1 MIRRALPH
9 AVAVA
14 ASLLLIGTYAVDPTQ
29 LPEQLPFALLLL
41 ECIAVGWL
49 LAWKRPANTLGWLL
63 IAIPVLFQVTVP
75 IRLIA
80 EAVLAAQPV
89 LASWLLWFASASDS
103 TWSWIPPVWILLTQ
117 IPLHFPD
124 GRLPSPRWRWFFWCT
139 VVALGAGVLAIST
152 SDYEVAPG
160 IQNPA
165 YLPWLQESPLLPVVG
180 ALAIFSFLGSI
191 ASLFAR
197 YRRADA
203 TQRAQLR
210 WMLWAVSVA
219 AGALVISWGLGIVF
233 QSLVWNS
240 PAGVIVIAG
249 YALIP
254 IAIGVAVLRYRL
266 YEIDR
271 IISRTASWGIVTLIV
286 VGAYVL
292 IVLSVGRLLPG
303 VPAAGVAIATLA
315 AAAIFL
321 PLLRLVQRSVDRRFN
336 RAQYDAD
343 RVVDAFGA
351 RLRNG
356 ADPHTAVTDLRTA
369 IEQTLQPAS
378 VGVWMPPQDP
388 R

>member
-271 IISRTASWGIVTLIV
+271 IISRTTSYALVTLAALVTYTV
-286 VGAYVL
+286 V
-292 IVLSVGRLLPG
+292 VLSITRLLPG
-303 VPAAGVAIATLA
+303 LTTLGVALATLSA
-315 AAAIFL
+315 AALFL
-321 PLLRLVQRSVDRRFN
+321 PLLRRVQRLVDRRFD
-336 RAQYDAD
+336 RQQYDAQ
-343 RVVDAFGA
+343 RVVDAYGE
-351 RLRNG
+351 RIRTG
-356 ADPHTAVTDLRTA
+356 ADPHSAAEDLMDAASR
-369 IEQTLQPAS
+369 TLQPAR
-378 VGVWMPPQDP
+378 VGVWTVSG